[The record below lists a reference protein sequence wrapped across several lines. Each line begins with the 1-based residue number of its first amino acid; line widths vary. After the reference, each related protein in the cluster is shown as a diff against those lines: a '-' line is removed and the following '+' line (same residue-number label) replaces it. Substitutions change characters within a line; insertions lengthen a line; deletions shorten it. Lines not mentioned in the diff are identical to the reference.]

1 MVRLKKSKP
10 SPAKPPHTPLRQAL
24 ADHLT
29 WMRAT
34 NFSEDTVIHRRDSA
48 GLFIAWAEER
58 AIADPMEI
66 TRPILQSYQR
76 YLYYYRSEK
85 GRLLSVGTQRD
96 RLMTL
101 RAWFRW
107 MVRNHRILYNPASD
121 LDLPRKE
128 KRLPRVVL
136 SAAETEKVLLLPSLE
151 EPLGV
156 RDRAILETFYS
167 TGMRRMELCDLKIYD
182 VDRERGT
189 VFIRLGKGK
198 KDRVIPIGERA
209 LAWVNKYL
217 CEVRPQLAFEPDE
230 GFLFLTGSGEPFRP
244 DPLSQVVRHYVETA
258 NLGKMGACHIF
269 RHTMAT
275 LMLENGADIRFI
287 QQMLGHTDLSSTQI
301 YTQVSIRQL
310 QQIHAATHPGA
321 QIEGKPAA
329 AANQREHDDEDLK
342 AALLNALDEEAD
354 HEP

>member
-1 MVRLKKSKP
+1 MRVKKKKA
-10 SPAKPPHTPLRQAL
+10 AKAALPHTPLRQAL
-24 ADHLT
+24 DAHLA
-29 WMRAT
+29 WMSAT
-34 NFSEDTVIHRRDSA
+34 NFSSDTVTHRRDSLA
-48 GLFIAWAEER
+48 SFIAWAEVR
-58 AIADPMEI
+58 AIEEPMEI

-76 YLYYYRSEK
+76 HLYYYRSEK
-85 GRLLSVGTQRD
+85 GRLLTVGTQRD
-96 RLMTL
+96 RLMSV

-136 SAAETEKVLLLPSLE
+136 SEEEAERVLVLPDIRELL
-151 EPLGV
+151 GI

-167 TGMRRMELCDLKIYD
+167 TGMRRSELCHLIIYD

-189 VFIRLGKGK
+189 VFISQGKGK

-217 CEVRPQLAFEPDE
+217 HEVRPQLAAEPDD
-230 GFLFLTGSGEPFRP
+230 GFLFLGSSGQPFQP
-244 DPLSQVVRHYVETA
+244 DPLSQLVRRYVEAA

-275 LMLENGADIRFI
+275 LMLENGADIRYI
-287 QQMLGHTDLSSTQI
+287 QQMLGHADLASTQI

-310 QQIHAATHPGA
+310 QKVHAATHPGA
-321 QIEGKPAA
+321 QFEAKKTARKHNGE
-329 AANQREHDDEDLK
+329 RSVEELK
-342 AALLNALDEEAD
+342 ADLLAALDAEAEE
-354 HEP
+354 E